1 MLTPIVNVID
11 LDGLELPTS
20 RSSSST
26 FPHGAGRY
34 VQRASG
40 YDYTLV
46 NGEVFM
52 DHGEHTGALPGTLL
66 RPA

>member
-1 MLTPIVNVID
+1 
-11 LDGLELPTS
+11 
-20 RSSSST
+20 
-26 FPHGAGRY
+26 

-52 DHGEHTGALPGTLL
+52 EGGEHSGALAGHTL
-66 RPA
+66 RSTD